1 MKRETWSLTDKAC
14 AGRALVWLRRD
25 LRLNDHRA
33 LAAACGSGAQVFV
46 AFVFDTTILG
56 TLDNPDDRRL
66 TFIHDSLAEV
76 DAALR
81 ARGARMLVAHGDP
94 AVEIPR
100 LVKALG
106 VSSVWTNKDYEPSAI
121 ARDAAV
127 AATLQAAGVAFT
139 ALKDQVVFEERE
151 VLTKTGGV
159 YKVFTPYRTAW
170 LSALGA
176 VAGSGTEPDAVRA
189 CDPDL
194 GALAACGAEALRGRT
209 LDDWPLER
217 LGFRRQELWIAP
229 GMRGAKQLLARFR
242 PKVADYE
249 TARNHPAPA
258 AEEPD
263 GTSGLSAHLRF
274 GTVSIRDCVRLALA
288 TRGADTW
295 LSELVWREFYQMIL
309 SQTPELAEGRPYKP
323 ETADIR
329 WPGTDAHFAAW
340 CEGRTGYPIV
350 DAAMRHFNRT
360 GWMHNRLR
368 MIAAMFLV
376 KDLLVDWRRGEAY
389 FARHLL
395 DYDFAANNGGWQWSA
410 STGCDAQ
417 PYFRIFNPVGQS
429 ERYDS
434 DGRYLRSELP
444 ELAACADREI
454 HFPHAKGSNPRA
466 AAYPLPLVDHGLQR
480 MKAMGLFKA
489 R

>member
-1 MKRETWSLTDKAC
+1 MPDEIGAS
-14 AGRALVWLRRD
+14 RAMVWLRRD
-25 LRLNDHRA
+25 LRLHDHRA
-33 LAAACGSGAQVFV
+33 LAAACASGAQVFV

-56 TLDNPDDRRL
+56 KLDNPDDLRL

-81 ARGARMLVAHGDP
+81 VRGARLLVAHGDP
-94 AVEIPR
+94 VEEIPR
-100 LVKALG
+100 LAKAIG
-106 VSSVWTNKDYEPSAI
+106 ATSVWTNKDYEPSAV
-121 ARDAAV
+121 ARDNAV
-127 AATLQAAGVAFT
+127 AAKLKAAGVAFT

-151 VLTKTGGV
+151 VLTRTGGV
-159 YKVFTPYRTAW
+159 YKVFTPYRAAW

-176 VAGSGTEPDAVRA
+176 VAGSGTASDAVRA

-194 GALAACGAEALRGRT
+194 DALAACGAEAVRGKT

-217 LGFRRQELWIAP
+217 LGFRRRELWIAP

-249 TARNHPAPA
+249 TARDRPAPA

-274 GTVSIRDCVRLALA
+274 GTLSIRECVRLALA

-309 SQTPELAEGRPYKP
+309 SQTPELAAGRPYKP
-323 ETADIR
+323 ETAGIR
-329 WPGTDAHFAAW
+329 WPGTDEHFAAW

-368 MIAAMFLV
+368 MIVAMFLV
-376 KDLLVDWRRGEAY
+376 KDLLVDWRKGEAY

-395 DYDFAANNGGWQWSA
+395 DFDFAANNGGWQWSA

-417 PYFRIFNPVGQS
+417 PYFRIFNPIGQS
-429 ERYDS
+429 ERYDP

-454 HFPHAKGSNPRA
+454 HFPHAKGRNPRA

-480 MKAMGLFKA
+480 MKAMGLFQA